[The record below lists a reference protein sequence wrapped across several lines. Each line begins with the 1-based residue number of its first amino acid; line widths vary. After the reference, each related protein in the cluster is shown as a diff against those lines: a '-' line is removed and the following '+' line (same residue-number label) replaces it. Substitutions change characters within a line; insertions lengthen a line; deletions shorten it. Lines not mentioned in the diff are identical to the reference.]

1 MGRGWMWQSLV
12 ILIDCKISVLDLQR
26 ETEHIQVISFQRVR
40 KEQWSM
46 TETLHGHHAV
56 FPWRL
61 GKFPKGVVVS
71 GKVTLICDWQE
82 HMTGNRTPQSRAQ
95 AGSLSPTEVPQCH
108 LPNPLLYQNDAALFR
123 ETRKTFLP
131 QSPVKQTVTL
141 VCLWITCHH
150 ILWILGI
157 AVFLKNFW
165 MQNLGSNVGL

>member
-1 MGRGWMWQSLV
+1 MFSNHIKLTGDLVFCLATLFFGNLKINLGWKSQVHDVMGRGWMWQSLV

-131 QSPVKQTVTL
+131 QSL
-141 VCLWITCHH
+141 
-150 ILWILGI
+150 
-157 AVFLKNFW
+157 
-165 MQNLGSNVGL
+165 